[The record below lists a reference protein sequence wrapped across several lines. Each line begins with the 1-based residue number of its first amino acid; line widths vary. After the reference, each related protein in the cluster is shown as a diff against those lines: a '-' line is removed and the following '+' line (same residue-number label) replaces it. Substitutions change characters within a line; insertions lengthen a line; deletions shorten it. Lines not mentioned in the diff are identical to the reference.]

1 MINSPMQI
9 AEHVGPPHPNSAVL
23 FEDQPSNHAQLGKS
37 YADQGRWSEAG
48 REFGLAAALVE
59 EIDLNHLTKL
69 KRAAC
74 YRYAEGLSWFHVP
87 RCRPLAKLALDTA
100 FKYFNKVE
108 DLDSAA
114 QLWLVLE
121 EMRRAQT
128 DVESD
133 FCPTHSLKLI
143 NQILSGGQIEDT
155 IYFIRTRAFLYSL
168 VKDWSAAEDDLLLA
182 YRQANEARLV
192 EDIPQIE
199 RELSLLKT
207 KSYPS
212 PNLTFDLLQAIQLHY
227 KSQKFR
233 NAGRNLYLE
242 QALRYYKERAF
253 DEVVIRASAAQLEAL
268 TFSVPQRFFDYLSAS
283 LLLAMGYEAL
293 HEDVLVLDTLF
304 VCKRRLEGEIGTPS
318 GELIKQITGRL
329 VNRWESDRF
338 YKAMGN
344 RTEE

>member
-1 MINSPMQI
+1 MFNSPLQI
-9 AEHVGPPHPNSAVL
+9 AEHGGPLNTNREIL
-23 FEDQPSNHAQLGKS
+23 FVDQPSNHAQLGKS

-59 EIDLNHLTKL
+59 EVDLNHMTKL

-74 YRYAEGLSWFHVP
+74 YRYAEGLAWFHVP

-114 QLWLVLE
+114 QLWLVIT
-121 EMRRAQT
+121 EMRQAQT
-128 DVESD
+128 DDDSD

-143 NQILSGGQIEDT
+143 NEILSGGQVEET
-155 IYFIRTRAFLYSL
+155 VYFIRMRAFLYAL
-168 VKDWSAAEDDLLLA
+168 VKDWPAAEGDLLLA
-182 YRQANEARLV
+182 YRQARDAGLG
-192 EDIPQIE
+192 EDVLHIE
-199 RELSLLKT
+199 REISLLKT

-212 PNLTFDLLQAIQLHY
+212 PNLSFDLLQVIQLHF
-227 KSQKFR
+227 KSQKFH

-242 QALRYYKERAF
+242 QALRYYKEQAY

-283 LLLAMGYEAL
+283 LLMAMGYEAL

-304 VCKRRLEGEIGTPS
+304 ACKRRLEGEIGPPS
-318 GELIKQITGRL
+318 GELFKQITGRL
-329 VNRWESDRF
+329 INRWESDRF
-338 YKAMGN
+338 YKAMGD
-344 RTEE
+344 RAEE